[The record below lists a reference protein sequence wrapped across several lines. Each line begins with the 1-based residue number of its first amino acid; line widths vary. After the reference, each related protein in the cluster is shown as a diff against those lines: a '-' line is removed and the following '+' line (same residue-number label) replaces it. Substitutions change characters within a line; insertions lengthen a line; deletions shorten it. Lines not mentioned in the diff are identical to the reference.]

1 MTSPLLDAGSFR
13 DRQGRVFYHQGRVY
27 RALSSAALDAWRA
40 LEASQFFRAATDAKT
55 MVATTEVDLTR
66 DANLSTDDL
75 AALSPH
81 WVAAL
86 EHERIPFLSYPY
98 EWSFSMLQDAA
109 RLQLDLLRGA
119 LEEGLI
125 AKDASSYNVQFRG
138 AKPTFID
145 TASFEPWTEGE
156 PWVGYLQF
164 CQLFLYPLLLTA
176 YRGIPF
182 QPWLRGSLDGVT
194 PEDCNRLLTFRDR
207 MRPGV
212 LADVYIQAKLQAKT
226 SGGDQKV
233 RNDMRK
239 AGFSRAMILGNVN
252 RLSKVVDKLS
262 WQRTASEWADYATVN
277 SYDEAAHAAKARFVE
292 AAAGE
297 KRWPLAWD
305 LGANTG
311 TFSRLIAP
319 HADTV
324 VSLDIDALAIERLY
338 CQLRADGPTN
348 ILPLVFNL
356 ADASPG
362 LGWRTRERKTLD
374 ERGHPDFVL
383 CLALIHHLVLRANI
397 PLPDVI
403 AWLGTLDTHLVIEW
417 VGKDDAMVKRLLR
430 NKEDIYDDYTLEG
443 FEQALA
449 HHFEIVRHESIHD
462 GTRRLY
468 FARPR
473 G

>member
-13 DRQGRVFYHQGRVY
+13 DRQGRVFYHHDNVY
-27 RALSSAALDAWRA
+27 RALSPAARDAWRA
-40 LEASQFFRAATDAKT
+40 LATTGFFRSAVDAGS
-55 MVATTEVDLTR
+55 MVKTTEVDLAT
-66 DANLSTDDL
+66 SEDL
-75 AALSPH
+75 TAADLEALSPR

-109 RLQLDLLRGA
+109 RLQLDLLQNA
-119 LEEGLI
+119 LAEGLI
-125 AKDASSYNVQFRG
+125 AKDATSYNVQFRG
-138 AKPTFID
+138 AQPTFID
-145 TASFEPWTEGE
+145 IASFEPWTEGE

-182 QPWLRGSLDGVT
+182 QPWLRGSLDGIT
-194 PEDCNRLLTFRDR
+194 PEDCNRLLTLRDR
-207 MRPGV
+207 VRPGV
-212 LADVYIQAKLQAKT
+212 LADVYLQAKLQART
-226 SGGDQKV
+226 SGGDQHV
-233 RNDMRK
+233 RDDMRK
-239 AGFSRAMILGNVN
+239 AGFSRAMILGNIT
-252 RLSKVVDKLS
+252 RLAKVVAKLS
-262 WQRTASEWADYATVN
+262 WQQTASEWADYAADN
-277 SYDEAAHAAKARFVE
+277 SYDEAAHAAKVRFVE

-297 KRWPLAWD
+297 RRWPLAWD

-311 TFSRLIAP
+311 TFSRLIAQQ
-319 HADTV
+319 ANAV
-324 VSLDIDALAIERLY
+324 VSLDIDHLAVERLY
-338 CQLRADGPTN
+338 RQLRKDGPSN

-362 LGWRTRERKTLD
+362 LGWRNRERKTLV

-403 AWLGTLDTHLVIEW
+403 GWLGTLDTHLIIEW

-443 FEQALA
+443 FEKALS
-449 HHFEIVRHESIHD
+449 HHFEVVRQESIHD

-468 FARPR
+468 YARPR
-473 G
+473 D